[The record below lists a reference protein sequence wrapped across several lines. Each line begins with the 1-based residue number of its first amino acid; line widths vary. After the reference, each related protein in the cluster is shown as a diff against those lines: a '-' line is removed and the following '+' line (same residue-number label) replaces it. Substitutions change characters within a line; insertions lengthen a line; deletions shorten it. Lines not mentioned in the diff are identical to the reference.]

1 MPVIATMDG
10 AEGTCSDRTWPG
22 WSVTLTQPRADASP
36 TAHLETLDERALV
49 AACLDAA
56 PGAFDLL
63 VTRHRRAVYQVC
75 YRFVGNHEDAADLTQ
90 DVFLR
95 AYRGLGRFKGDS
107 ALATWLYR
115 IAVNAALNHVA
126 GRKPALEPLDGHVL
140 QTNEAGPADRLAAVE
155 RAIRV
160 RQAVARLPRR
170 QRATLILRVYQDLPH
185 QEIAR
190 ILGTSVGA
198 AKANFFH
205 ALNNLRKL
213 LGREP

>member
-1 MPVIATMDG
+1 VPVVETMDG
-10 AEGTCSDRTWPG
+10 AGGTCSGRTWPG
-22 WSVTLTQPRADASP
+22 WSVTLTQPQADASP
-36 TAHLETLDERALV
+36 APDLEALDERALV
-49 AACLDAA
+49 SACLAGA
-56 PGAFDLL
+56 PGAFEVI
-63 VTRHRRAVYQVC
+63 VTRHRRTVYQVC
-75 YRFVGNHEDAADLTQ
+75 YRFLGNHEDAADLTQ
-90 DVFLR
+90 EVFLR
-95 AYRGLGRFKGDS
+95 AYRSLGRFKGDS

-115 IAVNAALNHVA
+115 ISVNAALSKV
-126 GRKPALEPLDGHVL
+126 GSRRPGFEPLERHLLRSD
-140 QTNEAGPADRLAAVE
+140 EAGPAERLAAAE
-155 RAIRV
+155 RAAHV
-160 RQAVARLPRR
+160 RRAVARLPRR